1 MRGRFGFVLI
11 VIFGSFFVYC
21 AQNAVGD
28 MRGGG
33 GGGMVG
39 NAGADA
45 CCTPPDPPPGTVLFD
60 QKFMTSVDCA
70 SPAIDVAGNRTIV
83 IHGNAPTIEWS
94 FGGAAGWVP
103 QTSATN
109 TQGVT
114 VLDGRMGKQVRISY
128 PYYPPGSGS
137 CMPQEQSLTVVGYK
151 Q

>member
-1 MRGRFGFVLI
+1 MRGRIGFVLI

-33 GGGMVG
+33 GGNGGGMVG

-60 QKFMTSVDCA
+60 QKFMTADCA
-70 SPAIDVAGNRTIV
+70 SPAIDVAGYRTIV
-83 IHGNAPTIEWS
+83 IHGNAPTVAWS
-94 FGGAAGWVP
+94 FGGAAGWVA
-103 QTSATN
+103 QTSGTN
-109 TQGVT
+109 TQQVT
-114 VLDGRMGKQVRISY
+114 VLDGRMGKQVRI
-128 PYYPPGSGS
+128 YYS
-137 CMPQEQSLTVVGYK
+137 CPDNTPQEQSLTVIGYK